1 MLPAQRLERVA
12 PAPPCGVFHRVCL
25 RVGGGLRPPVALALL
40 ATIGLMSSVLANT
53 PVVAAALV
61 TTKAYL
67 VAVQAVPEVALA
79 DNFTAWPALALPLFV
94 GMMFG
99 GTLGGNAT
107 LIGASANMVSAGICA
122 AEGERV
128 TFMRFMRLG
137 LPIALAQLAVGALY
151 VVLVLP
157 RLVR

>member
-1 MLPAQRLERVA
+1 
-12 PAPPCGVFHRVCL
+12 
-25 RVGGGLRPPVALALL
+25 
-40 ATIGLMSSVLANT
+40 MSSVLANT

-67 VAVQAVPEVALA
+67 VVVQAVPEVALA
-79 DNFTAWPALALPLFV
+79 DNFAAWPASTLPLFV

-107 LIGASANMVSAGICA
+107 LIGASANIVSAGVCA
-122 AEGERV
+122 AEGRRI
-128 TFMRFMRLG
+128 TFLQFMRIG
-137 LPIALAQLAVGALY
+137 LPVALAQLAVGALY

-157 RLVR
+157 RLG